1 MSRALTA
8 VMLATLL
15 AGCATAP
22 PPVVIAGPSAEDASF
37 ASMRQQW
44 LHLQQWLDLQQAVS
58 GMDTDEA
65 VENLVRLDK
74 PEGIDQ
80 LFYYGL
86 LNQQLQTQG
95 AWVQARD
102 SFRELQ
108 QQDGLTTEQRQLTG
122 ILLTYNQ
129 NRINWYQR
137 QSDLLVEN
145 AGLEKQLQEAEQNK
159 VLLEQ
164 KIQALTDLE
173 ADIST
178 RREQ

>member
-8 VMLATLL
+8 VVLATLL

-22 PPVVIAGPSAEDASF
+22 PPVIVEVPATADVSC
-37 ASMRQQW
+37 ASMQQW
-44 LHLQQWLDLQQAVS
+44 LFQQQKVS
-58 GMDTDEA
+58 GMETDEVVA
-65 VENLVRLDK
+65 NLVRLSQ

-86 LNQQLQTQG
+86 LNQQLQTNG
-95 AWVQARD
+95 AWAQARD

-108 QQDGLTTEQRQLTG
+108 QSDGLTTEQRQLTG
-122 ILLTYNQ
+122 ILLAYNQ

-137 QSDLLVEN
+137 QSELLVEN
-145 AGLEKQLQEAEQNK
+145 AELEKQLQQAEEDK

-178 RREQ
+178 RKEQ

>member
-8 VMLATLL
+8 VVLATLL

-22 PPVVIAGPSAEDASF
+22 PPVIVEVPATPDVSC
-37 ASMRQQW
+37 ASMQQW
-44 LHLQQWLDLQQAVS
+44 LNQQQEVS
-58 GMDTDEA
+58 GLDKDEV
-65 VENLVRLDK
+65 VEQLVRLNK

-80 LFYYGL
+80 LYYYGL

-108 QQDGLTTEQRQLTG
+108 QKEGLTTEQRQLAG
-122 ILLTYNQ
+122 ILLVYNQ

-137 QSDLLVEN
+137 QSELLVEN
-145 AGLEKQLQEAEQNK
+145 AGLEKQLQQAEEDK

>member
-1 MSRALTA
+1 MQR
-8 VMLATLL
+8 
-15 AGCATAP
+15 
-22 PPVVIAGPSAEDASF
+22 
-37 ASMRQQW
+37 W
-44 LHLQQWLDLQQAVS
+44 LHQQQEVS
-58 GMDTDEA
+58 GLDKDEV
-65 VENLVRLDK
+65 VEQLVRLNK

-80 LFYYGL
+80 LYYYGL

-95 AWVQARD
+95 AWAQARD

-108 QQDGLTTEQRQLTG
+108 QKEGLTTEQRQLAG
-122 ILLTYNQ
+122 ILLVYNQ

-137 QSDLLVEN
+137 QSELLVEN
-145 AGLEKQLQEAEQNK
+145 AGLEKQLQQAEEDK

>member
-8 VMLATLL
+8 VVLVTLL

-22 PPVVIAGPSAEDASF
+22 PPVIVEVPATADASC
-37 ASMRQQW
+37 ASMQEWLFQQ
-44 LHLQQWLDLQQAVS
+44 QKVS
-58 GMDTDEA
+58 GMETDEVVA
-65 VENLVRLDK
+65 NLVRLSQ

-86 LNQQLQTQG
+86 LNQQLQTNG
-95 AWVQARD
+95 AWAQARD

-108 QQDGLTTEQRQLTG
+108 QSDGLTTEQRQLTG
-122 ILLTYNQ
+122 ILLAYNQ

-137 QSDLLVEN
+137 QSELLVEN
-145 AGLEKQLQEAEQNK
+145 AELEKQLQQAEEDK

-178 RREQ
+178 RKEQ

>member
-8 VMLATLL
+8 LVLATLL

-22 PPVVIAGPSAEDASF
+22 PPVVVVAEPPAEAISCT
-37 ASMRQQW
+37 SMQRW
-44 LHLQQWLDLQQAVS
+44 LHQQQEVS
-58 GMDTDEA
+58 GLDKDEV
-65 VENLVRLDK
+65 VEQLVRLNK

-80 LFYYGL
+80 LYYYGL

-95 AWVQARD
+95 AWAQARD

-108 QQDGLTTEQRQLTG
+108 QKEGLTTEQRQLAG
-122 ILLTYNQ
+122 ILLVYNQ

-137 QSDLLVEN
+137 QSELLVEN
-145 AGLEKQLQEAEQNK
+145 AGLEKQLQQAEEEK